1 MILYEFWSRG
11 IILTVLWG
19 ILCMTS
25 TKAEAWNARSTTEF
39 LYYIFSLEGKSMT
52 DRLRSDDQLGL
63 AKYSNLF
70 LSHLSIIS
78 CKIFTLCRLCTRLL
92 AKHVFHFN
100 GCSGGDFPF
109 LYHGNDP
116 TIIRHCFFMWI
127 SRLLFDKIYPTDWA
141 KPNISAFFFSSLAVL
156 LKQRLQLCYQ

>member
-1 MILYEFWSRG
+1 MLLNYPIIKWRNVYVFFLYEFWSRG

-52 DRLRSDDQLGL
+52 DRLRSYDQLGL
-63 AKYSNLF
+63 EKYSNLL

-78 CKIFTLCRLCTRLL
+78 CKNFTLCILCIRLL
-92 AKHVFHFN
+92 SKHVFHFN
-100 GCSGGDFPF
+100 GCSGGDFHFPLPWKRSYDHPPLF
-109 LYHGNDP
+109 LYVDIQ
-116 TIIRHCFFMWI
+116 TFVW
-127 SRLLFDKIYPTDWA
+127 
-141 KPNISAFFFSSLAVL
+141 
-156 LKQRLQLCYQ
+156 